1 MNPGTTKQIRIS
13 MNETKQ
19 QKPDYCDELANDL
32 YKPKKGKN
40 AKQTKP
46 DRYDE
51 VFEGFHDLIT
61 EQSNPD
67 VEPFPE
73 LEPLPEV
80 LPLPDV
86 VPLPELEP
94 LPKVKPI
101 RLKGES
107 GRKRQRKS
115 MATKPSD
122 KTAKQAKQTKG
133 GKANL

>member
-1 MNPGTTKQIRIS
+1 

-32 YKPKKGKN
+32 YKPKKGN
-40 AKQTKP
+40 TAKPTKP

-94 LPKVKPI
+94 LPKVKTI

-107 GRKRQRKS
+107 GRKRQRKEQG
-115 MATKPSD
+115 D
-122 KTAKQAKQTKG
+122 EAKRQDSEASQADERRQSESLKM
-133 GKANL
+133 

>member
-1 MNPGTTKQIRIS
+1 MNPDTTKQIRIS

-19 QKPDYCDELANDL
+19 QKPDYCDEL
-32 YKPKKGKN
+32 
-40 AKQTKP
+40 
-46 DRYDE
+46 
-51 VFEGFHDLIT
+51 
-61 EQSNPD
+61 
-67 VEPFPE
+67 
-73 LEPLPEV
+73 EPLPETV

-94 LPKVKPI
+94 LPKVKSI

-107 GRKRQRKS
+107 GTKRQRKS
-115 MATKPSD
+115 KATKPSD

>member
-1 MNPGTTKQIRIS
+1 

-67 VEPFPE
+67 VKPF
-73 LEPLPEV
+73 
-80 LPLPDV
+80 
-86 VPLPELEP
+86 PELEP

-115 MATKPSD
+115 KATKPSD